1 MTEQT
6 LTLETFFDTTL
17 KDIEKKINEIITDQ
31 KILGILDGGKRL
43 RPLLAILS
51 FKVCTGGTE
60 ESKQYQS
67 ALEGAVGIE
76 LAHNASLVHDD
87 IIDGD
92 VNRRGELAFY
102 IKEGVDNAILLG
114 HKMLVIGFNMAL
126 QHGDKIARLYV
137 DTWNNTLSGQ
147 LTEVNFNTRDIGAK
161 DEMKITA
168 DSKFFQLYSTII
180 DLKTASL
187 FSSACKAAAY
197 EAQVSDELSELLYDY
212 GRGIGFAYQLADD
225 LVDLEKGEMIDSVVL
240 PLLNR
245 LEKKS
250 IKNGSLKAKTLKKKL
265 EKNSDEIKQLYLE
278 EIKKHIAI
286 AQQRSRSER
295 IPDNSY
301 RTLLQMAP
309 TFIINKML
317 AEINMSI

>member
-1 MTEQT
+1 MTAHT
-6 LTLETFFDTTL
+6 VSLESFFDTTL
-17 KDIEKKINEIITDQ
+17 QDVENKIKQLVDDP
-31 KILGILDGGKRL
+31 KILQILHGGKRL
-43 RPLLAILS
+43 RPLLAALS

-60 ESKQYQS
+60 EPSRYQA

-102 IKEGVDNAILLG
+102 ITEGVDNAILIG
-114 HKMLVIGFNMAL
+114 HKMLVIGFNMAIS
-126 QHGDKIARLYV
+126 HGDKIARLYI
-137 DTWNNTLSGQ
+137 DTWNKTLSGQ
-147 LTEVNFNTRDIGAK
+147 LTEVNFNTRDINNG
-161 DEMKITA
+161 DQITISA
-168 DSKFFQLYSTII
+168 DSKFFRLYSTII

-197 EAQVSDELSELLYDY
+197 EAEVSEELSDLLYDY

-240 PLLNR
+240 PLINR

-265 EKNSDEIKQLYLE
+265 EQNSDEIKQLYID
-278 EIKKHIAI
+278 EIKKHIDH
-286 AQQRSRSER
+286 SRQLSKSPL
-295 IPDNSY
+295 IPSNPY
-301 RTLLQMAP
+301 TTLLQQAP
-309 TFIINKML
+309 SYIINKML
-317 AEINMSI
+317 KEIQLTI